1 MRGIFAGVGGQSQSF
16 FNNLHEEKEAPIN
29 NNNNIDISK
38 FFIVLINIIIFKK
51 EYEHF

>member
-1 MRGIFAGVGGQSQSF
+1 MGGQSQSF